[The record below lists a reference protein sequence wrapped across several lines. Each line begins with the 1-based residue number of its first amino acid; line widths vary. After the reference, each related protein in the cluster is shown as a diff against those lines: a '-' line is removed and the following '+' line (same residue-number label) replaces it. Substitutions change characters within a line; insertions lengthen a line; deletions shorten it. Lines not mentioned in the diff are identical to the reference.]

1 MLKQFIPFKEYQR
14 RWQLMDHEAET
25 HPKVYQLLAKLQ
37 AHLPQLSEL
46 LAELEG
52 HWAHEDSI
60 YRFYHQS
67 TKVYDL
73 QSYTTRIVEQLQ
85 LLLPDTSLNEM
96 FTQIIAEGTGLAF
109 DGAHNRNWMVVT
121 RPIVEAFFHAR
132 YFLEMLVK
140 YGNKLEF
147 PPNQL
152 PSGWAAI
159 LCLYN
164 LR

>member
-1 MLKQFIPFKEYQR
+1 MSEILKKSKCNLIEIDARPEIELLFANL
-14 RWQLMDHEAET
+14 QLN
-25 HPKVYQLLAKLQ
+25 
-37 AHLPQLSEL
+37 LPQLSEL

-52 HWAHEDSI
+52 YWAHEDSI

-67 TKVYDL
+67 IKVYDL

-147 PPNQL
+147 PSNQL